1 MTQFIWPTPA
11 AQLRC
16 DKKWPETD
24 DTISLQLSPINND
37 SDNNQSFDF
46 KPGQFISLGVELN
59 GKMEYRAYSISS
71 IPNQDFLQLT
81 IKRVDGGK
89 VSNCLIDKFNEG
101 DSILALAPTGPFNS
115 VDCISK
121 PKIALLSAGCGIT
134 PVMSMARTWLSNNAN
149 VDITFIHMARSPEHT
164 IYFDELQYLNE
175 KHTNFNLQLL
185 LKEPQYTD
193 YPQGRLD
200 QEWLTTLCPDLT
212 ERTVFLCGPTGFMQD
227 MKIYV
232 EAMGLDMD
240 NFYQESFT
248 PIEPEVSETD
258 DASGVVQFEV
268 PAFGVSREIDKGA
281 TLADVLE
288 ESGVPIII
296 ACRSGMCGSCKCKV
310 EKGEVSRTSTETLS
324 EEDIAQGY
332 TLACSS
338 QVQSDV
344 EVSLI

>member
-1 MTQFIWPTPA
+1 MTQFIWPTTA

-16 DKKWPETD
+16 DKKWLETD
-24 DTISLQLSPINND
+24 DTISLQLS
-37 SDNNQSFDF
+37 SDNNNTFDF
-46 KPGQFISLGVELN
+46 KPGQFISVGVELN

-71 IPNQDFLQLT
+71 VPQQDFLQLT
-81 IKRVDGGK
+81 IKRVEGGK
-89 VSNCLIDKFNEG
+89 VSNYLIDKFNEG
-101 DSILALAPTGPFNS
+101 DSLSVLAPTGPFNS
-115 VDCISK
+115 VDCSAK
-121 PKIALLSAGCGIT
+121 SKIALLSAGCGIT
-134 PVMSMARTWLSNNAN
+134 PVMSMARTWLANKTN

-164 IYFDELQYLNE
+164 IYFDELQYLNQ
-175 KHTNFNLQLL
+175 HHDNFSLQLL

-193 YPQGRLD
+193 FPQGRLD
-200 QEWLTTLCPDLT
+200 QKWLTTLCPDLT
-212 ERTVFLCGPTGFMQD
+212 ERTVFLCGPMNFMQD
-227 MKIYV
+227 MKTYV
-232 EAMGLDMD
+232 EAIGLDMAH
-240 NFYQESFT
+240 FFQESFT
-248 PIEPEVSETD
+248 PIEPETNDSA

-268 PAFGVSREIDKGA
+268 PAFGVSKEIDKGA

-344 EVSLI
+344 EVSLV

>member
-1 MTQFIWPTPA
+1 MTQFIWPTTA

-16 DKKWPETD
+16 DKKWLETD
-24 DTISLQLSPINND
+24 DTISLQLSSGNN
-37 SDNNQSFDF
+37 NTFDF

-71 IPNQDFLQLT
+71 IPNQDFLQFT

-89 VSNCLIDKFNEG
+89 VSNYLIDQFNEG
-101 DSILALAPTGPFNS
+101 ESILALAPTGPFNS
-115 VDCISK
+115 VDCSAK

-134 PVMSMARTWLSNNAN
+134 PVMSMVRTWLANKTN

-175 KHTNFNLQLL
+175 KHTHFNLQLL
-185 LKEPQYTD
+185 LKDPQHTD

-200 QEWLTTLCPDLT
+200 QEWLATLCPDLT

-227 MKIYV
+227 MKAYV
-232 EAMGLDMD
+232 EAMGLNMD

-248 PIEPEVSETD
+248 PIEAEVTET
-258 DASGVVQFEV
+258 AGNTGVVQFEV
-268 PAFGVSREIDKGA
+268 PAFGVSKEITKGA

-310 EKGEVSRTSTETLS
+310 DKGEVSRTSTETLS

-344 EVSLI
+344 EVSLV